1 MRKPIIGLAGNN
13 ITMKSGSIR
22 EIERVYVNEDYVRAV
37 EKAGGIPI
45 ILPIVHDE
53 AGIRKQAGLCSGI
66 IMTGGQDLHPKCY
79 GEEARQGL
87 GNVNLA
93 VDEYQMKLLKAA
105 LAEEM
110 PVLAICR
117 GHQVLN
123 AVCGGTIYQD
133 LAEMP
138 APALKHVQDSKRY
151 EVAHKID
158 IHADSI
164 LWSMLGDSAWV
175 NSYHHQCV
183 KKVGEGLRVTARSSD
198 GSIEGLELADRE
210 FVVGVQW
217 HPEMMASNADEML
230 CLFRRLIDVAAKE
243 RGV

>member
-53 AGIRKQAGLCSGI
+53 AGIQLQVGLCSGI
-66 IMTGGQDLHPKCY
+66 IMTGGQDIHPKCY
-79 GEEARQGL
+79 EEEARQGL

-93 VDEYQMKLLKAA
+93 ADEYQMKLLKAA
-105 LAEEM
+105 LAGAK

-123 AVCGGTIYQD
+123 VVCGGTIFQD

-138 APALKHVQDSKRY
+138 APTLKHVQDSKRY
-151 EVAHKID
+151 EVAHKIG
-158 IHADSI
+158 ILVGSL
-164 LWSMLGDSAWV
+164 LWSMLGEAVWV

-183 KKVGEGLRVTARSSD
+183 KEVGKGLRVTARSAD
-198 GSIEGLELADRE
+198 GAIEGLELADRE

-217 HPEMMASNADEML
+217 HPEMMASNSDEML